1 MGSKRLNYIDM
12 SKGIAILLVVFGH
25 ISQVT
30 DNMKILIYA
39 FHMPIFFIISGLMMK
54 HTVIGNKNF
63 LYNLKHKVKTILI
76 PYVSFEFVYTILRMF
91 TKGFTLN
98 NFIERFVKESLMLKP
113 QIISLWFLIAL
124 FVAQIIFMLY
134 LKLNKNVNY
143 FIAICLVF
151 SFIYVFHIKTEN
163 IYLLIIGQSLL
174 GMSFLSIGYGCYDLI
189 INKDIS
195 IKYIIMFFILY
206 FLFSIKNGFV
216 DMRNLVYGNNFILYI
231 LNGVLGSVLL
241 VSITKLCNSK
251 FLSYFGK
258 NSIIILGTHNIIIMI
273 LNEIIG
279 LSLFNYKDYII
290 TFLIVILIEIPI
302 IEIIN
307 RYLPFMIG
315 KFKKKE
321 KVQVIS
327 D

>member
-30 DNMKILIYA
+30 DNIKVLIVA

-54 HTVIGNKNF
+54 HTGIANKDF
-63 LYNLKHKVKTILI
+63 CDNLKHKAKTILI
-76 PYVSFEFVYTILRMF
+76 PYLSFEFVYTILRMV

-98 NFIERFVKESLMLKP
+98 NFIDRFIKESIMLKP

-124 FVAQIIFMLY
+124 FIAQIIFMSY

-143 FIAICLVF
+143 FIVICLVI
-151 SFIYVFHIKTEN
+151 SFMYVFNVKTEN

-174 GMSFLSIGYGCYDLI
+174 GMSFLSIGYRCYDLI
-189 INKDIS
+189 INKNIS
-195 IKYIIMFFILY
+195 IKYIIMFCILY
-206 FLFSIKNGFV
+206 FLFSIKNGYV

-231 LNGVLGSVLL
+231 LNGVLGSILL
-241 VSITKLCNSK
+241 ISITKLFNSK
-251 FLSYFGK
+251 ALCYFGK
-258 NSIIILGTHNIIIMI
+258 NSVIILGTHNIIIMV

-279 LSLFNYKDYII
+279 LNLFNYQDYII
-290 TFLIVILIEIPI
+290 TFLIVILIEIPA

-307 RYLPFMIG
+307 RYMPFMLG

-321 KVQVIS
+321 KVQAIT